1 MVPFQ
6 TPRSEVPST
15 DDMAF
20 ECEIVTNMWLEKCL
34 HAKALVPPDSYI
46 PSIPFPNIPIPGKT
60 PGATNATLILTNAGF
75 PGMRISSTGFG
86 GIELLHLS
94 KIAHLMGAS
103 YAEVFESRAS
113 VLICCDPQN
122 ASVDKLRHAKEWKV
136 PAVSAD
142 WLWASLQTGE
152 KQSFEAYA
160 IQKTTPQVKSNSE
173 HTNFVRGNGKRTHQ
187 QISEVQDGFDT
198 SATSTKKE
206 SPAKSYQA
214 KGDQSR
220 VMPIIDDGF
229 ANEDHTGTPKPSIPD
244 SRSPSPAR
252 ATEKQPT
259 EETATRPPDSE
270 SSNTSAVPSALDSA
284 LKGLL
289 QQAQAAKSRQQT
301 ETSNP
306 NEESSYPHR
315 RKRKPLLGRAPSHSS
330 SRALENTGAPS
341 RASSI
346 DTLNDDGLGQALDSA
361 DLTHDNSLSRPD
373 SRNEQS
379 LSSMFS
385 GKKFD
390 FLSEQLPGQVDNE
403 DEENQAPQMTQLDY
417 EDPDAAAM
425 RAEFLRDAGRL
436 GKGKVQKA
444 DTALSLGEVRELEDV
459 GWGSGRRT
467 RKAPVKND
475 DL

>member
-6 TPRSEVPST
+6 TPRSQVPST

-34 HAKALVPPDSYI
+34 HAKALVSPDSYI
-46 PSIPFPNIPIPGKT
+46 PSIPFLTVPIPGKT
-60 PGATNATLILTNAGF
+60 TGATNVKLVLTNTGF
-75 PGMRISSTGFG
+75 SGMRISSTGFG

-94 KIAHLMGAS
+94 KIANLMGAS
-103 YAEVFESRAS
+103 YQEVFESKAS

-122 ASVDKLRHAKEWKV
+122 ASVDKVRHAKEWEV

-152 KQSFEAYA
+152 KQSFEAYTV
-160 IQKTTPQVKSNSE
+160 QKTTTQTKTSSPR
-173 HTNFVRGNGKRTHQ
+173 TNVVRGNGKRRHE
-187 QISEVQDGFDT
+187 QISEVQDGFNT
-198 SATSTKKE
+198 SATSTNKE
-206 SPAKSYQA
+206 EPAKPYQA
-214 KGDQSR
+214 KSDKSR
-220 VMPIIDDGF
+220 VMPIIDDAF
-229 ANEDHTGTPKPSIPD
+229 ANEEHTSTPKPSIPD
-244 SRSPSPAR
+244 SRSPSPAK
-252 ATEKQPT
+252 ATEKQP
-259 EETATRPPDSE
+259 EESAPKPLDSE
-270 SSNTSAVPSALDSA
+270 SPNTSAVPSALDSA

-301 ETSNP
+301 ETNNP

-330 SRALENTGAPS
+330 SRALDHTGNPS

-361 DLTHDNSLSRPD
+361 DLTRDNSLSRTD
-373 SRNEQS
+373 SRNEKS

-385 GKKFD
+385 DKKFE
-390 FLSEQLPGQVDNE
+390 FLSEQLPAQVDNE

-436 GKGKVQKA
+436 GKGKVQKP
-444 DTALSLGEVRELEDV
+444 DSALSLGEVRELEDV

-467 RKAPVKND
+467 RKPPAKHD

>member
-34 HAKALVPPDSYI
+34 HAKALVPPDSYT
-46 PSIPFPNIPIPGKT
+46 PSIPFPKVPILGKNSNS
-60 PGATNATLILTNAGF
+60 ANANPILRETGF

-103 YAEVFESRAS
+103 YEEVFESKAS
-113 VLICCDPQN
+113 VLICCDPHN
-122 ASVDKLRHAKEWKV
+122 ASVDKLRHAKEWEV

-152 KQSFEAYA
+152 RQSFEAYT
-160 IQKTTPQVKSNSE
+160 IQKITAQSKVSNES
-173 HTNFVRGNGKRTHQ
+173 TNVVLGNGKRTHQ

-198 SATSTKKE
+198 SESSVNQEKPTK
-206 SPAKSYQA
+206 PHQVKSDRPRA
-214 KGDQSR
+214 
-220 VMPIIDDGF
+220 MPIIDDGF
-229 ANEDHTGTPKPSIPD
+229 ANEGHSNTPKPSIPN

-252 ATEKQPT
+252 SRGKQPT
-259 EETATRPPDSE
+259 EESASKPPDSE
-270 SSNTSAVPSALDSA
+270 SSNTPAGPSALDNA

-301 ETSNP
+301 ESSNP
-306 NEESSYPHR
+306 KEESSYPHR

-330 SRALENTGAPS
+330 SRVLENTGAPS

-346 DTLNDDGLGQALDSA
+346 DTLNDDGLGQALESA
-361 DLTHDNSLSRPD
+361 DLTRENSLSRSD
-373 SRNEQS
+373 SRNEKS

-390 FLSEQLPGQVDNE
+390 FLSEQLSGQVDNE
-403 DEENQAPQMTQLDY
+403 DEENQAPQLTQLDY

-425 RAEFLRDAGRL
+425 RAEFLRDAGKL
-436 GKGKVQKA
+436 GKGKIQKA
-444 DTALSLGEVRELEDV
+444 DPALSLGEVRELEDV

-467 RKAPVKND
+467 RKAPAKHD